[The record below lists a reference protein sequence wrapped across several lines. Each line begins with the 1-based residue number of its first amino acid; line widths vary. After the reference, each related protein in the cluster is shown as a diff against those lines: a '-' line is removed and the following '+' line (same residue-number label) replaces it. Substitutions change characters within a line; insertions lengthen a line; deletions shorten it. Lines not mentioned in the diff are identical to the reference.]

1 MGGRKNTPRKSK
13 PQSPTVI
20 CIDDLEKKSCFLWQK
35 HENMYLCSGSEYE
48 AQNSLEQWCSITN
61 HHSSLRD

>member
-20 CIDDLEKKSCFLWQK
+20 CIDDLEKNRVFFGKNAKICTFVVVQ
-35 HENMYLCSGSEYE
+35 NMKLKI
-48 AQNSLEQWCSITN
+48 A
-61 HHSSLRD
+61 